1 MSYVEMAEIV
11 SVREL
16 TDTELATV
24 AGGGTGFDLLKIAG
38 GLIGALAGGPWGAAA
53 GASTVV
59 MVGAIYDAYDSSVP
73 AGSGVNTNIA
83 DAAL

>member
-1 MSYVEMAEIV
+1 MSYVEMTEIV

-24 AGGGTGFDLLKIAG
+24 AGGGLGQDLLKIAG
-38 GLIGALAGGPWGAAA
+38 GLIGGLVGGPWGAAA

-59 MVGAIYDAYDSSVP
+59 MVGAAYDAYDSSAPIGNRV
-73 AGSGVNTNIA
+73 AIE